1 MEKKFINLNFDKNF
15 KKKICIGI
23 DASNIRAGGGVT
35 HLTEL
40 LKFKDF
46 EKLNINKIV
55 VWSGQE
61 TIKLLKKNKIIS
73 LRKSTSFKSSIIKR
87 IFWQIF
93 ILSKEIKKEK
103 CDILFSPGGFYLGNF
118 NPIVAMSQNLLPFSW
133 REIIRFGVSLKTL
146 RLYLLRISQTYTFN
160 RANGII
166 FLSKFALK
174 TVKKVT
180 GNLKGS
186 VILIPHGI
194 NEKFI
199 NLPRKQLNISSYS
212 IKNNYKI
219 LYVSTIS
226 LYKHQ
231 WNVIEAVAKLR
242 NKYGWP
248 LELNIVGSV
257 GDSLAIKKLKN
268 SIALWD
274 PERKWVKFNGPVS
287 HELINKVYKKADL
300 GIFAS
305 SCENMPNIL
314 IEMMAMGLPVACS
327 NKGPMMEFLRQ
338 YGSYFNPESP
348 KEIFHSLKNLIK
360 NPKLRKKN
368 SKNSYKIAKKYSWN
382 QSSKAT
388 FKFLKNIE

>member
-1 MEKKFINLNFDKNF
+1 MERNYTFWSFIKNF
-15 KKKICIGI
+15 EIVFFENI
-23 DASNIRAGGGVT
+23 SN
-35 HLTEL
+35 
-40 LKFKDF
+40 
-46 EKLNINKIV
+46 
-55 VWSGQE
+55 
-61 TIKLLKKNKIIS
+61 
-73 LRKSTSFKSSIIKR
+73 
-87 IFWQIF
+87 
-93 ILSKEIKKEK
+93 
-103 CDILFSPGGFYLGNF
+103 
-118 NPIVAMSQNLLPFSW
+118 
-133 REIIRFGVSLKTL
+133 
-146 RLYLLRISQTYTFN
+146 
-160 RANGII
+160 I
-166 FLSKFALK
+166 FLSKFARK

-199 NLPRKQLNISSYS
+199 NLPQKQLNISSYS

-274 PERKWVKFNGPVS
+274 PKRKWVKFNGPVS
-287 HELINKVYKKADL
+287 HGLLNKVYKKANL

-327 NKGPMMEFLRQ
+327 NKGPMKQFLKQ
-338 YGSYFNPESP
+338 SGSYFNPESP

-360 NPKLRKKN
+360 NPTLRKKN

-388 FKFLKNIE
+388 FNFLKNIA